1 MIIPQFWETFRRWKI
16 RLSRSNYCSILIV
29 PLQVASVPGVTIF
42 CSQIIVAERRFHQRQ
57 FSRRLLGRRQ
67 SVAQKWQNNQQNVQP
82 ASSPHFVK
90 LHFLLVCLV
99 IRMHLKRKKQCYL
112 ERRSMSGFC
121 NQFGILYL
129 FSTKMLFWTSKI
141 SPCYCFHK
149 EDFSLSLFLLAQ
161 GRIVNKRY
169 VSHF

>member
-29 PLQVASVPGVTIF
+29 PPQNFLLDVGSIFQAPTCWVCGWTLRSNSAMSAPSMQVASVPGVTIF

-57 FSRRLLGRRQ
+57 FSRRLLSRRQ

-82 ASSPHFVK
+82 ASSPHIVK

-99 IRMHLKRKKQCYL
+99 IRMHLKRKKIVL
-112 ERRSMSGFC
+112 
-121 NQFGILYL
+121 FGK
-129 FSTKMLFWTSKI
+129 T
-141 SPCYCFHK
+141 
-149 EDFSLSLFLLAQ
+149 
-161 GRIVNKRY
+161 
-169 VSHF
+169 